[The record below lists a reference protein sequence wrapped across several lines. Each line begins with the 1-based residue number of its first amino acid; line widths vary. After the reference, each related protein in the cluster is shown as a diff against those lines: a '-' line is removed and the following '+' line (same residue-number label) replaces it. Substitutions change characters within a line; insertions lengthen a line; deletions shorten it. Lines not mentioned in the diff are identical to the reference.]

1 VTTPEVKYIKRA
13 KMTTVLVDEEISMLV
28 SSDPSQGAVNRS
40 LSGDAFEI
48 QLQDGLDIPSDAINV
63 NLKVEESTIW
73 WVTDNVTTGIND
85 KMFIF
90 GDSNDVVPVPQLYV
104 VTIPQGLYDL
114 TGINNAVFSALE
126 SLGARQLDNIG
137 NPVPLL
143 SFKPDGPTQRVVMR
157 LNYDNVTVDFTQTDT
172 PRELMGFD
180 SLVYGPEVG
189 APVNLLAPNVAD
201 FNQVN
206 YYLIHSD
213 MINKGI
219 RINNNYSQ
227 TVAQVLINVAP
238 GSQIVSTPFHP
249 AKSNAQTLAGAK
261 RTLMKFWLTDDKQ
274 RSINT
279 NHEHW
284 SARIVIDYQ
293 IPMTISGRSL

>member
-1 VTTPEVKYIKRA
+1 
-13 KMTTVLVDEEISMLV
+13 MTTVLVDEEISMLV
-28 SSDPSQGAVNRS
+28 SSDPSQGAVN
-40 LSGDAFEI
+40 LSPNGDSFEI
-48 QLQDGLDIPSDAINV
+48 QLQDGLDIPRNAINV
-63 NLKVEESTIW
+63 NMKIEESTIW
-73 WVTDNVTTGIND
+73 WTVPNVTTGNND
-85 KMFIF
+85 TLYIV
-90 GDSNDVVPVPQLYV
+90 GDSNDVVPVLTAYV

-114 TGINNAVFSALE
+114 TGINNAVASALE
-126 SLGARQLDNIG
+126 ALGARTLDALG
-137 NPVPLL
+137 NPVPLV
-143 SFKPDGPTQRVVMR
+143 SFSPDAATQKVVMR
-157 LNYDNVTVDFTQTDT
+157 LNYSNVTVTFVSDS
-172 PRELMGFD
+172 PWELMGFD
-180 SLVYGPEVG
+180 MTGYGPDAG

-206 YYLIHSD
+206 FFLLHSD
-213 MINKGI
+213 LINKGI

-227 TVAQVLINVAP
+227 TVAQVLINVSP